1 MCAAGRCWAYESR
14 GTLKSFYS
22 NAHRRFQNIR
32 RTISFNSSTQPSK
45 PSNQPRPLKLP
56 HSLQPCQNNSS
67 GMSVCVTLTH
77 YSRLTGGLA
86 LHFLSWASDFTG
98 YDSANLPTHFP
109 FLFFLYPCFCSA
121 SSQVLACID
130 WMLAERTLFC
140 FFCTQKECVFHLLS
154 SEKRH
159 DHSFF
164 CLQPNCHKSLH
175 FYVLHCIMCFQS
187 SIFFIVTSSD
197 RW

>member
-1 MCAAGRCWAYESR
+1 MHEN
-14 GTLKSFYS
+14 S
-22 NAHRRFQNIR
+22 NVHRRFQDIR
-32 RTISFNSSTQPSK
+32 RALSCNSSTRPSK

-56 HSLQPCQNNSS
+56 HSLPPCQNNSS
-67 GMSVCVTLTH
+67 GMSVCVTLIH

-86 LHFLSWASDFTG
+86 LQFLSWASDFTG

-109 FLFFLYPCFCSA
+109 FLFFLYPCFRSA

-140 FFCTQKECVFHLLS
+140 SFCTQKECVFHLLS

-164 CLQPNCHKSLH
+164 SVYSPIAIKVYIFM
-175 FYVLHCIMCFQS
+175 FYIA
-187 SIFFIVTSSD
+187 
-197 RW
+197 